1 MLFHD
6 SGKPSFLKITGKQSC
21 ILILILFLI
30 SKIQHII
37 HRKVNNSVLTDKNP
51 VHLSIHPRGKTI
63 PMVDDIS

>member
-30 SKIQHII
+30 SKIQQII
-37 HRKVNNSVLTDKNP
+37 HRKVNNSVLTDDKKFCASL
-51 VHLSIHPRGKTI
+51 HTSLREDYSYG
-63 PMVDDIS
+63 S